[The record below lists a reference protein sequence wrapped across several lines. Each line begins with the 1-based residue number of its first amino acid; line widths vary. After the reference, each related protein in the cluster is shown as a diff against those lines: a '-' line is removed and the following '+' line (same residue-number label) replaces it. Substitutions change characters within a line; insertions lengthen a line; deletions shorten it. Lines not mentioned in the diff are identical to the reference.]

1 MSTHKG
7 FSMETVESANLKMIL
22 GIKPKYRIS
31 DKLSHEDIEKALRTA
46 SMKVFGRKTE
56 ND

>member
-1 MSTHKG
+1 MKRDKG
-7 FSMETVESANLKMIL
+7 FSMETVRSANLKMIL
-22 GIKPKYRIS
+22 GIKPQYRVS

-46 SMKVFGRKTE
+46 SIKVFGRRTN